1 MVISKVLRC
10 KNLTHLYG
18 FKDSSFPCYLR
29 FSPLVHLSTVSN
41 STVSDYLLHKH
52 HFSPEA
58 ASRVASS
65 LTRLRDP
72 EKSDS
77 ILSFFKELGFSKTL
91 VEKIVT
97 SVPVL
102 LSSDLEKTIKPKIK
116 ILQDL
121 DFSSDDIANVLSHD
135 PRIFQSSVNYLEPN
149 VKILKSCG
157 VGMEQIIWFVCYFRR
172 FIFCKPERM
181 KKLVD
186 KVNDMGVCMN
196 SRLFMHAVRVMSSM
210 NSTTWKQKMRIF
222 RDMGF
227 SDEEILAAFRQVP
240 LAFGV
245 SAEKINEVK
254 EVILATGKYEFSCI
268 LKNPVAFTYSV
279 ENRFKPRC
287 KVLGVLERENLIKS
301 WPSLATLCRLS
312 DRKFYDKFVGPY
324 LDKVGD
330 VYEVK
335 SSVSGDKR

>member
-1 MVISKVLRC
+1 MIISKVLRC

-18 FKDSSFPCYLR
+18 LKDSSFPCYLR

-77 ILSFFKELGFSKTL
+77 ILSFLKELGFSKTL

-97 SVPVL
+97 SMPVL
-102 LSSDLEKTIKPKIK
+102 LSADLEKTIKPKIK

-121 DFSSDDIANVLSHD
+121 DFSLDDIANIFSHD
-135 PRIFQSSVNYLEPN
+135 PWIFRSNVNYLEPN

-157 VGMEQIIWFVCYFRR
+157 VGMEQIIWFARYFRR
-172 FIFCKPERM
+172 FVFCNPEHM

-186 KVNDMGVCMN
+186 KVNEMGVSTN
-196 SRLFMHAVRVMSSM
+196 SRIFIHAVRVMSSM
-210 NSTTWKQKMRIF
+210 NDSTWEQKLRIF

-227 SDEEILAAFRQVP
+227 SDEEILAAFRQAP
-240 LAFGV
+240 LVFGV
-245 SAEKINEVK
+245 SGEKINEVR
-254 EVILATGKYEFSCI
+254 EVVLATGKYELSCI
-268 LKNPVAFTYSV
+268 LKNPIAFMYSV
-279 ENRFKPRC
+279 ENRYKPRF
-287 KVLGVLERENLIKS
+287 KVLGVLERENLIES
-301 WPSLATLCRLS
+301 WPNFATLCRLS

-324 LDKVGD
+324 LDKVGC